1 MAKGAGIQEKF
12 TFSAGDA
19 AEKVVESPNLR
30 VEIVRLSGGEE
41 LPWQRCNVADRV
53 LVVTQGRGSVYRA
66 HGRDEIRDDVAAG
79 DLVYMK
85 RLIWQRVVAAPGEKL
100 VATLV
105 TSPPLEVERRD

>member
-1 MAKGAGIQEKF
+1 MAQGAGVKDKF

-19 AEKVVESPNLR
+19 AEKVVESPFLR
-30 VEIVRLSGGEE
+30 VEVVRLPGGGE

-79 DLVYMK
+79 DVVYLK
-85 RLIWQRVVAAPGEKL
+85 RLIWHRVVSAPGEKL
-100 VATLV
+100 VGTLV
-105 TSPPLEVERRD
+105 TTPPLEVELRD